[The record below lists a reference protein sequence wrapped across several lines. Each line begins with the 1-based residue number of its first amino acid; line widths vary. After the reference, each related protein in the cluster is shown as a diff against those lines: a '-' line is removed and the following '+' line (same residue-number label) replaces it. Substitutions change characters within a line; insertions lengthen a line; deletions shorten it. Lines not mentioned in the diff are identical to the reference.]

1 MALNVP
7 MFAPYPSWPD
17 LFRPSTPCLLR
28 SVEDVDARDK
38 PGHDGI
44 DHAGAAAIR
53 SIGFST
59 IGRLI
64 SAESTPNRIASH
76 HTTLYEPVRS
86 NAMPPSQTPRKPPTW
101 WLKKAKPA
109 RVASHLVPNISAM
122 MPLVGGTVESHI
134 KPMVA
139 PKTRHVTGVTGN
151 EMNARIAA
159 ARVK

>member
-1 MALNVP
+1 MAGHSRSKNGVASLAYVR
-7 MFAPYPSWPD
+7 
-17 LFRPSTPCLLR
+17 RPTPCLLP

-44 DHAGAAAIR
+44 DQAGATATRAT
-53 SIGFST
+53 GFST

-86 NAMPPSQTPRKPPTW
+86 NAMPPSKTPRKPPTW

-109 RVASHLVPNISAM
+109 KVASHLVPNISAM

-134 KPMVA
+134 RPMIA
-139 PKTRHVTGVTGN
+139 AKIRHVTVVTGN
-151 EMNARIAA
+151 EMNARMAA
-159 ARVK
+159 ARMK